1 MVNYD
6 MSTVIAKEICVQM
19 MNQRGY
25 LIDNEND
32 KFTKMKDSEGEVVM
46 VFMDESPKLNKQMIS
61 NYISCMNTE
70 NCKHSVIVYSQSVT
84 TMTSKSIEQS
94 VDIEIELF
102 SADELQFNITKHR
115 LQPKSFKKLSNTEN
129 EYFRKHYGTKIP
141 ILKRSDKISRFF
153 NFSPGDIIMVV
164 DRRDIVSHRIVR

>member
-1 MVNYD
+1 MVSYD
-6 MSTVIAKEICVQM
+6 MIMVTAKEICIQM

-25 LIDNEND
+25 TIHDETE
-32 KFTKMKDSEGEVVM
+32 KFIKMKAIDGEVVM

-70 NCKHSVIVYSQSVT
+70 NCKHSVIVYSHSVT

-115 LQPKSFKKLSNTEN
+115 LQPKSFEKLSKKEN
-129 EYFRKHYGTKIP
+129 NYFRKRYGTKIP

-164 DRRDIVSHRIVR
+164 DKRDIVSHRIVR